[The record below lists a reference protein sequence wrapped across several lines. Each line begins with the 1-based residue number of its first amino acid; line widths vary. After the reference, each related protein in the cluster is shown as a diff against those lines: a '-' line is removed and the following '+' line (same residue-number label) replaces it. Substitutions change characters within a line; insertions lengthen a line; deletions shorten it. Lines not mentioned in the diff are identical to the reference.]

1 MMMLTKN
8 LDSWELTNQY
18 VWGKKNTQIN
28 TENQFIIIL
37 IDKILILGSNDENKF
52 IILIKKYYF

>member
-1 MMMLTKN
+1 MIMLTKN

-18 VWGKKNTQIN
+18 IWGKKNTQIN

-52 IILIKKYYF
+52 IILTKTYF